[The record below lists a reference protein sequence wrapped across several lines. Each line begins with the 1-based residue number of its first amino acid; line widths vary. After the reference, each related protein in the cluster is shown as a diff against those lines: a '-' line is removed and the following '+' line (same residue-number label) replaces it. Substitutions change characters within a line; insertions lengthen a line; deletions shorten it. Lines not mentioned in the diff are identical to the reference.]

1 MPQPLHFNLD
11 IIKLTS
17 SAIVVV
23 LRAIRLQKLLP
34 EHLDLLFSSIC
45 ALHLHMRSILSRSF
59 VSLRQIDHLLIMGPF
74 LGRLKLKATSLLLKV
89 SLDAIALL
97 SEPLRIPFLSLLPV
111 VLFLSLKSFV
121 LLLEAVLYFLFD
133 GLLPRNGLLLHPPLH
148 LVKLALQLFLFLHDL
163 LVVAIVI
170 DALVV
175 TKFAF
180 HVVGEQLEPLLVL
193 KPQLLL

>member
-133 GLLPRNGLLLHPPLH
+133 GLLPGNGLLLHPPLH
-148 LVKLALQLFLFLHDL
+148 
-163 LVVAIVI
+163 
-170 DALVV
+170 
-175 TKFAF
+175 
-180 HVVGEQLEPLLVL
+180 PLPVRRL
-193 KPQLLL
+193 